1 MHYLAARLNEKGC
14 VLVWGWRCSLQL
26 SHNVNIFTREREKY
40 KLFGVEPL
48 PIFQGHWGT
57 K

>member
-1 MHYLAARLNEKGC
+1 MFAGVGVEML
-14 VLVWGWRCSLQL
+14 LQL
-26 SHNVNIFTREREKY
+26 SHSVNIFTREREKY